1 MAIVTL
7 SRTAGAGGGEIGRTV
22 AERLG
27 YGYYGKR
34 ALLQGVAEVGGQWLR
49 WAKEMDER
57 GPSLWERYDQS
68 FAGVV
73 ALEES
78 LIYRQTS
85 KDRVVIVDRR
95 ANWLLKDVPYALRVR
110 ITAPKE
116 QRIDTLCERED
127 VDREAAARLIED
139 SDREKAAYLE
149 AVYGIDWSD
158 PAHYERVYDLG
169 SQGLEEVVTE
179 IVEAVPAK
187 DRLATPQAR
196 ERLARLAV
204 AARVKASILTDLRI
218 TVPTLE
224 VSHDGEAV
232 VVRGVVSDLQ
242 EQRLVL
248 EVARLAA
255 EPMKIK
261 SELRFRGV

>member
-1 MAIVTL
+1 MAIVTI
-7 SRTAGAGGGEIGRTV
+7 SRTAGAGGEEVGRTT

-27 YGYYGKR
+27 YGYYGKKEI
-34 ALLQGVAEVGGQWLR
+34 LQEVAQVGDQWLR

-78 LIYRQTS
+78 LIYQRALN
-85 KDRVVIVDRR
+85 DRVVIVDRR
-95 ANWLLKDVPYALRVR
+95 ANWLLRDIPYALRIR
-110 ITAPKE
+110 ITAPK
-116 QRIDTLCERED
+116 QYRIDAICERED
-127 VDREAAARLIED
+127 VDREAAERLIED

-158 PAHYERVYDLG
+158 PAHYDRVYDLG
-169 SQGLEEVVTE
+169 SMALDEVVE
-179 IVEAVPAK
+179 QLVEAVPAK
-187 DRLATPQAR
+187 DRLATPEAR
-196 ERLARLAV
+196 EALSRRAA

-224 VSHDGEAV
+224 VFHDGSAI
-232 VVRGVVSDLQ
+232 VVRGVVSDLE

-248 EVARLAA
+248 DVARLAA
-255 EPMKIK
+255 EPLKVK